1 LNQIE
6 LQQSFDS
13 KKKLIL
19 TDEVKMDHNTA
30 VYTFSREFLNEHC
43 KVVFRHLKVT
53 SGHIRIPDIIV
64 VDENYFVKAIEI
76 ETSAR
81 NFLAKFASSYK
92 DDNLYDEIIHVL
104 IRDERAL
111 RWLKER
117 GQTLENLMEYAHL
130 RRKLRVQRASLNINL
145 SEIYKLQVIIKSD
158 QNLLK
163 ERESRT
169 YKILKN
175 LTIIKSVGDLNSPRS
190 LAAIWRLYFYLNV
203 STAEL
208 SKMLRYNEQ
217 KIKNIIATL
226 FGEIVWG
233 KEISLL

>member
-1 LNQIE
+1 
-6 LQQSFDS
+6 
-13 KKKLIL
+13 
-19 TDEVKMDHNTA
+19 
-30 VYTFSREFLNEHC
+30 
-43 KVVFRHLKVT
+43 VT